1 MVGKT
6 SAGVAIDMSD
16 RNARPLEPHGEVA
29 RGIVIAAHSE
39 GRVPKVDQVISE
51 LIHQRP
57 QRARIKVPN
66 LARE

>member
-6 SAGVAIDMSD
+6 SAGVAIDLGD
-16 RNARPLEPHGEVA
+16 RNARRLEPNGEVA
-29 RGIVIAAHSE
+29 RSIPIAVHSE
-39 GRVPKVDQVISE
+39 GSVPYVDQVISE

-66 LARE
+66 LARG